1 MKNLFYHLLL
11 IACLAIVNLASIDKV
26 HAQNLERFQNEVDAI
41 VERYAQ
47 YSKKSGNDTFNTATH
62 NEQNLAVFTG
72 SSSVRLWAS
81 LSDDF
86 PELTILNT
94 GFGGSTY
101 AELFHYRDQL
111 IGQYTPDMVIIYEG
125 DNDVTGSDTVDEIF
139 TKAQELYS
147 YLAQELP
154 ETKVYILAAKPS
166 PLRWNLKPLYDAL
179 NGHFADFAE
188 KNDQF
193 SYIDIWNPMLGENG
207 KPLPSIFLSDSL
219 HMNEAGYL
227 IWKQTIAPFLQVSK

>member
-1 MKNLFYHLLL
+1 MNNSFYHLLL
-11 IACLAIVNLASIDKV
+11 FACFAIVNLATIDKV

-41 VERYAQ
+41 EERYAQ
-47 YSKKSGNDTFNTATH
+47 YGKKSGHTYTNTTSSD
-62 NEQNLAVFTG
+62 QTLAVFTG

-81 LSDDF
+81 LSEDF

-101 AELFHYRDQL
+101 AELFHYRHEL
-111 IGQYTPDMVIIYEG
+111 IGKYTPDMVIIYEG

-139 TKAQELYS
+139 DKAQELYS

-154 ETKVYILAAKPS
+154 ETKVFILAAKPS

-179 NGHFADFAE
+179 NTHFADFALE
-188 KNDQF
+188 NDQF
-193 SYIDIWNPMLGENG
+193 TYINIWNPMLGENG
-207 KPLPSIFLSDSL
+207 KPLPSIFLPDSL
-219 HMNEAGYL
+219 HMNKAGYL

>member
-1 MKNLFYHLLL
+1 MNNSFYHLLL
-11 IACLAIVNLASIDKV
+11 FACFAIVNLATNDKV
-26 HAQNLERFQNEVDAI
+26 YAQNLERFQNEVDAI
-41 VERYAQ
+41 EERYAQ
-47 YSKKSGNDTFNTATH
+47 YGKKSGHTYTNTTSSD
-62 NEQNLAVFTG
+62 QTLAVFTG

-81 LSDDF
+81 LSEDF

-101 AELFHYRDQL
+101 AELFHYRHEL

-125 DNDVTGSDTVDEIF
+125 DNDVTGSYTVDEIF
-139 TKAQELYS
+139 DKAQELYS

-154 ETKVYILAAKPS
+154 ETKVFILAAKPS

-179 NGHFADFAE
+179 NTHFADFALG
-188 KNDQF
+188 NDQF
-193 SYIDIWNPMLGENG
+193 TYIDIWNPMLGENG
-207 KPLPSIFLSDSL
+207 KPLPSIFLPDSL
-219 HMNEAGYL
+219 HMNKAGYL

>member
-1 MKNLFYHLLL
+1 MNNSFYHLLL
-11 IACLAIVNLASIDKV
+11 FACFAIVNLATNDKV
-26 HAQNLERFQNEVDAI
+26 YAQNLERFQNEVDAI
-41 VERYAQ
+41 EERYAQ
-47 YSKKSGNDTFNTATH
+47 YGKKSGHTYTNTTSSD
-62 NEQNLAVFTG
+62 QILAVFTG

-81 LSDDF
+81 LSEDF

-101 AELFHYRDQL
+101 AELFHYRHEL

-139 TKAQELYS
+139 DKAQELYS

-154 ETKVYILAAKPS
+154 ETKVFILAAKPS

-179 NGHFADFAE
+179 NTHFADFALE
-188 KNDQF
+188 NDQF
-193 SYIDIWNPMLGENG
+193 TYINIWNPMLGENG
-207 KPLPSIFLSDSL
+207 KPLPSIFLPDSL
-219 HMNEAGYL
+219 HMNKAGYL

>member
-1 MKNLFYHLLL
+1 MNNSFYHFLLF
-11 IACLAIVNLASIDKV
+11 ACFAIVNLATIDKV
-26 HAQNLERFQNEVDAI
+26 YAQNLERFQNEVDAI
-41 VERYAQ
+41 EERYAQ
-47 YSKKSGNDTFNTATH
+47 YGKKSGHTYTNTTSSD
-62 NEQNLAVFTG
+62 QTLAVFTG

-81 LSDDF
+81 LSEDF

-101 AELFHYRDQL
+101 AELFHYRHEL

-139 TKAQELYS
+139 DKAQELYS

-154 ETKVYILAAKPS
+154 ETKVFILAAKPS

-179 NGHFADFAE
+179 NTHFADFALE
-188 KNDQF
+188 NDQF
-193 SYIDIWNPMLGENG
+193 TYINIWNPMLGENG
-207 KPLPSIFLSDSL
+207 KPLPSIFLPDSL
-219 HMNEAGYL
+219 HMNKAGYL

>member
-1 MKNLFYHLLL
+1 MNNSFYHLLL
-11 IACLAIVNLASIDKV
+11 FACFAIVNLATIDKV
-26 HAQNLERFQNEVDAI
+26 YAQNLERFQNEVDAI
-41 VERYAQ
+41 EERYAQ
-47 YSKKSGNDTFNTATH
+47 YGKKSGHTYTNTTSSD
-62 NEQNLAVFTG
+62 QTLAVFTG

-81 LSDDF
+81 LSEDF

-101 AELFHYRDQL
+101 AELFYYRHEL

-139 TKAQELYS
+139 DKAQELYS

-154 ETKVYILAAKPS
+154 ETKVFILAAKPS

-179 NGHFADFAE
+179 NTHFADFALE
-188 KNDQF
+188 NDQF
-193 SYIDIWNPMLGENG
+193 TYINIWNPMLGENG
-207 KPLPSIFLSDSL
+207 KPLPSIFLPDSL
-219 HMNEAGYL
+219 HMNKAGYL

>member
-1 MKNLFYHLLL
+1 MNNSFYHLLL
-11 IACLAIVNLASIDKV
+11 FACFAIVNLATIDKV
-26 HAQNLERFQNEVDAI
+26 YAQNLERFQNEVDAI
-41 VERYAQ
+41 EERYAQ
-47 YSKKSGNDTFNTATH
+47 YGKKSGHTYTNTTSSD
-62 NEQNLAVFTG
+62 QTLAVFTG

-81 LSDDF
+81 LSEDF

-101 AELFHYRDQL
+101 AELFHYRHEL

-139 TKAQELYS
+139 DKAQELYS

-154 ETKVYILAAKPS
+154 ETKVFILAAKPS

-179 NGHFADFAE
+179 NTHFADFALE
-188 KNDQF
+188 NEQF
-193 SYIDIWNPMLGENG
+193 TYINIWNPMLGENG
-207 KPLPSIFLSDSL
+207 KPLPSIFLPDSL
-219 HMNEAGYL
+219 HMNKAGYL

>member
-1 MKNLFYHLLL
+1 MNNSFYHLLL
-11 IACLAIVNLASIDKV
+11 FACFAIVNLATNDKV
-26 HAQNLERFQNEVDAI
+26 YAQNLERFQNEVDAI
-41 VERYAQ
+41 EERYAQ
-47 YSKKSGNDTFNTATH
+47 YGKKSGHTYTNTTSSD
-62 NEQNLAVFTG
+62 QTLAVFTG

-81 LSDDF
+81 LSEDF

-101 AELFHYRDQL
+101 AELFHYRHEL

-139 TKAQELYS
+139 DKAQELYS

-154 ETKVYILAAKPS
+154 ETKVFILAAKPS

-179 NGHFADFAE
+179 NTHFADFALE
-188 KNDQF
+188 NDQF
-193 SYIDIWNPMLGENG
+193 TYIDIWNPMLGENG
-207 KPLPSIFLSDSL
+207 KPLPSIFLPDSL
-219 HMNEAGYL
+219 HMNKAGYL

>member
-1 MKNLFYHLLL
+1 MNNSFYHLLL
-11 IACLAIVNLASIDKV
+11 FACFAIVNLATNDKV
-26 HAQNLERFQNEVDAI
+26 YAQNLERFQNEVDAI
-41 VERYAQ
+41 EERYAQ
-47 YSKKSGNDTFNTATH
+47 YAKKSGHTYTNTTSSD
-62 NEQNLAVFTG
+62 QTLAVFTG

-81 LSDDF
+81 LSEDF

-101 AELFHYRDQL
+101 AELFHYRHEL

-139 TKAQELYS
+139 DKAQELYS

-154 ETKVYILAAKPS
+154 ETKVFILAAKPS

-179 NGHFADFAE
+179 NTHFADFALE
-188 KNDQF
+188 NDQF
-193 SYIDIWNPMLGENG
+193 TYINIWNPMLGENG
-207 KPLPSIFLSDSL
+207 KPLPSIFLPDSL
-219 HMNEAGYL
+219 HMNKAGYL

>member
-1 MKNLFYHLLL
+1 MNNSFYHLLL
-11 IACLAIVNLASIDKV
+11 FACVAIINLATIDKV
-26 HAQNLERFQNEVDAI
+26 YAQNLERFQNEVDAI
-41 VERYAQ
+41 EERYAQ
-47 YSKKSGNDTFNTATH
+47 YGKKSGHTYTNTTSSD
-62 NEQNLAVFTG
+62 QTLAVFTG

-81 LSDDF
+81 LSEDF

-101 AELFHYRDQL
+101 AELFHYRHEL

-139 TKAQELYS
+139 DKAQELYS

-154 ETKVYILAAKPS
+154 ETKVFILAAKPS

-179 NGHFADFAE
+179 NTHFADFALE
-188 KNDQF
+188 NDQF
-193 SYIDIWNPMLGENG
+193 TYINIWNPMLGENG
-207 KPLPSIFLSDSL
+207 KPLPSIFLPDSL
-219 HMNEAGYL
+219 HMNKAGYL

>member
-1 MKNLFYHLLL
+1 MNNSFYHLLL
-11 IACLAIVNLASIDKV
+11 IACYTFVNFATIDKEY
-26 HAQNLERFQNEVDAI
+26 AQNLERFQNEVDAI

-47 YSKKSGNDTFNTATH
+47 YGKKSGDIHTNATSSD
-62 NEQNLAVFTG
+62 QTLAVFTG
-72 SSSVRLWAS
+72 SSSVRLWTS

-94 GFGGSTY
+94 GFGGSTF
-101 AELFHYRDQL
+101 AELFHYRHEL

-125 DNDVTGSDTVDEIF
+125 DNDVTGSNTVDEIF
-139 TKAQELYS
+139 DKAQELYS

-179 NGHFADFAE
+179 NIHFADFAVE
-188 KNDQF
+188 NDQF
-193 SYIDIWNPMLGENG
+193 TYIDIWNPMLGENG
-207 KPLPSIFLSDSL
+207 KPMPSIFLSDSL
-219 HMNEAGYL
+219 HMNKAGYL

>member
-1 MKNLFYHLLL
+1 MNNSFYHLLL
-11 IACLAIVNLASIDKV
+11 FACFAIVNLATNDKV
-26 HAQNLERFQNEVDAI
+26 YAQNLERFQNEVDAI
-41 VERYAQ
+41 EERYAQ
-47 YSKKSGNDTFNTATH
+47 YGKKSGHTYTNTTSSD
-62 NEQNLAVFTG
+62 QTLAVFTG

-81 LSDDF
+81 LSEDF

-101 AELFHYRDQL
+101 AELFHYRHEL

-139 TKAQELYS
+139 DKAQELYS
-147 YLAQELP
+147 YLTQELP
-154 ETKVYILAAKPS
+154 ETKVFILAAKPS

-179 NGHFADFAE
+179 NTHFADFALE
-188 KNDQF
+188 NDQF
-193 SYIDIWNPMLGENG
+193 TYINIWNPMLGENG
-207 KPLPSIFLSDSL
+207 KPLPSIFLPDSL
-219 HMNEAGYL
+219 HMNKAGYL

>member
-1 MKNLFYHLLL
+1 MNNSFYHLLL
-11 IACLAIVNLASIDKV
+11 FACFAIVNLATNDKV
-26 HAQNLERFQNEVDAI
+26 YAQNLERFQNEVDAI
-41 VERYAQ
+41 EERYAQ
-47 YSKKSGNDTFNTATH
+47 YGKKSGHTYTNTNSSDQT
-62 NEQNLAVFTG
+62 LAVFTG

-81 LSDDF
+81 LSEDF

-101 AELFHYRDQL
+101 AELFHYRHEL

-139 TKAQELYS
+139 DKAQELYS

-154 ETKVYILAAKPS
+154 ETKVFILAAKPS

-179 NGHFADFAE
+179 NTHFADFALE
-188 KNDQF
+188 NDQF
-193 SYIDIWNPMLGENG
+193 TYINIWNPMLGENG
-207 KPLPSIFLSDSL
+207 KPLPSIFLPDSL
-219 HMNEAGYL
+219 HMNKAGYL

>member
-1 MKNLFYHLLL
+1 MNNSFYHLLL
-11 IACLAIVNLASIDKV
+11 FACFAIVNLATNDKV
-26 HAQNLERFQNEVDAI
+26 YAQNLERFQNEVDAI
-41 VERYAQ
+41 EERYAQ
-47 YSKKSGNDTFNTATH
+47 YGKKSGHTYTNTTSSD
-62 NEQNLAVFTG
+62 QTLAVFTG

-81 LSDDF
+81 LSEDF

-101 AELFHYRDQL
+101 AELFHYRHEL

-139 TKAQELYS
+139 DKAQELYS

-154 ETKVYILAAKPS
+154 ETKVFILAAKPS
-166 PLRWNLKPLYDAL
+166 PLRWNLKPLYEAL
-179 NGHFADFAE
+179 NTHFADFALE
-188 KNDQF
+188 NDQF
-193 SYIDIWNPMLGENG
+193 TYIDIWNPMLGENG
-207 KPLPSIFLSDSL
+207 KPLPSIFLPDSL
-219 HMNEAGYL
+219 HMNKAGYL

>member
-1 MKNLFYHLLL
+1 MNNSFYHLLL
-11 IACLAIVNLASIDKV
+11 FACFAIVNLATIDKV
-26 HAQNLERFQNEVDAI
+26 YAQNLERFQNEVDAI
-41 VERYAQ
+41 EERYAQ
-47 YSKKSGNDTFNTATH
+47 YGKKSGHTYTNTTSSD
-62 NEQNLAVFTG
+62 QTLAVFTG

-81 LSDDF
+81 LSEDF

-101 AELFHYRDQL
+101 AELFHYRHEL
-111 IGQYTPDMVIIYEG
+111 IGKYTPDMVIIYEG

-139 TKAQELYS
+139 DKAQELYS

-154 ETKVYILAAKPS
+154 ETKVFILAAKPS

-179 NGHFADFAE
+179 NTHFADFALE
-188 KNDQF
+188 NDQF
-193 SYIDIWNPMLGENG
+193 TYINIWNPMLGENG
-207 KPLPSIFLSDSL
+207 KPLPSIFLPDSL
-219 HMNEAGYL
+219 HMNKAGYL

>member
-1 MKNLFYHLLL
+1 MNNSFYHLLL
-11 IACLAIVNLASIDKV
+11 FACFAIVNLATNDKV
-26 HAQNLERFQNEVDAI
+26 YAQNLERFQNEVDAI
-41 VERYAQ
+41 EERYAQ
-47 YSKKSGNDTFNTATH
+47 YGKKSGHTYTNTTSSD
-62 NEQNLAVFTG
+62 QTLAVFTG

-81 LSDDF
+81 LSEDF

-101 AELFHYRDQL
+101 AELFHYRHEL

-139 TKAQELYS
+139 DKAQELYS

-154 ETKVYILAAKPS
+154 ETKVFILAAKPS

-179 NGHFADFAE
+179 NTHFADFALE
-188 KNDQF
+188 NDQF
-193 SYIDIWNPMLGENG
+193 TYINIWNPMLGENG
-207 KPLPSIFLSDSL
+207 KPLPSIFLLDSL
-219 HMNEAGYL
+219 HMNKAGYL

>member
-1 MKNLFYHLLL
+1 MKNLFYHLLPL
-11 IACLAIVNLASIDKV
+11 VCFAIVNLATIDKGY
-26 HAQNLERFQNEVDAI
+26 AQNLERFQNEVDAI

-47 YSKKSGNDTFNTATH
+47 YSKISGDDTFTTSTNSD
-62 NEQNLAVFTG
+62 QIRAVFTG

-81 LSDDF
+81 LSGDF

-101 AELFHYRDQL
+101 AELFHYRQEL

-166 PLRWNLKPLYDAL
+166 PLRWNLKPLYDSL
-179 NGHFADFAE
+179 NSHFADYAE
-188 KNDQF
+188 DNEQF
-193 SYIDIWNPMLGENG
+193 TYIDIWNPMLGENG
-207 KPLPSIFLSDSL
+207 KPMPSIFLSDSL
-219 HMNEAGYL
+219 HMNEAGYI
-227 IWKQTIAPFLQVSK
+227 IWKQTIAPFLQVSN

>member
-1 MKNLFYHLLL
+1 MNNSFYHLLL
-11 IACLAIVNLASIDKV
+11 FACFAIVNLATIDKV
-26 HAQNLERFQNEVDAI
+26 YAQNLERFQNEVDAI

-47 YSKKSGNDTFNTATH
+47 YGKKSGHTYTNTTSSD
-62 NEQNLAVFTG
+62 QTLAVFTG

-81 LSDDF
+81 LSEDF

-101 AELFHYRDQL
+101 AELFHYRHEL

-139 TKAQELYS
+139 DKAQELYS

-154 ETKVYILAAKPS
+154 ETKVFILAAKPS

-179 NGHFADFAE
+179 NTHFADFALE
-188 KNDQF
+188 NDQF
-193 SYIDIWNPMLGENG
+193 TYINIWNPMLGENG
-207 KPLPSIFLSDSL
+207 KPLPSIFLPDSL
-219 HMNEAGYL
+219 HMNKAGYL

>member
-1 MKNLFYHLLL
+1 MNNSFYHLLFFACFA
-11 IACLAIVNLASIDKV
+11 IANLATIDKV
-26 HAQNLERFQNEVDAI
+26 YAQNLERFQNEVDAI
-41 VERYAQ
+41 EERYAQ
-47 YSKKSGNDTFNTATH
+47 YGKKSGHTYTNTTSSD
-62 NEQNLAVFTG
+62 QTLVVFTG

-81 LSDDF
+81 LSEDF

-101 AELFHYRDQL
+101 AELFHYRHEL

-125 DNDVTGSDTVDEIF
+125 DNDVTGSDTVEEIF
-139 TKAQELYS
+139 DKAQELYS

-154 ETKVYILAAKPS
+154 ETKVFILAAKPS

-179 NGHFADFAE
+179 NTHFADFALE
-188 KNDQF
+188 NDQF
-193 SYIDIWNPMLGENG
+193 TYINIWNPMLGENG
-207 KPLPSIFLSDSL
+207 KPLPSIFLPDSL
-219 HMNEAGYL
+219 HMNKAGYL

>member
-1 MKNLFYHLLL
+1 MNNSFYHLLL
-11 IACLAIVNLASIDKV
+11 FACFAIVNLATNDKV
-26 HAQNLERFQNEVDAI
+26 YAQNLERFQNEVDAI
-41 VERYAQ
+41 EERYAQ
-47 YSKKSGNDTFNTATH
+47 YGKKSGHTYTNTTSSD
-62 NEQNLAVFTG
+62 QTLAVFTG

-81 LSDDF
+81 LSEDF

-101 AELFHYRDQL
+101 AELFHYRHEL

-139 TKAQELYS
+139 DKAQELYS

-154 ETKVYILAAKPS
+154 ETKVFILAAKPS

-179 NGHFADFAE
+179 NTHFADFALE
-188 KNDQF
+188 NDQF
-193 SYIDIWNPMLGENG
+193 TYINIWNPMLGENG
-207 KPLPSIFLSDSL
+207 KPLPSIFLPDSL
-219 HMNEAGYL
+219 HMNKAGYL

>member
-1 MKNLFYHLLL
+1 MNNSFYHLLL
-11 IACLAIVNLASIDKV
+11 FACFAIVNLATIDKV
-26 HAQNLERFQNEVDAI
+26 YAQNLERFQNEVDAI
-41 VERYAQ
+41 EERYAQ
-47 YSKKSGNDTFNTATH
+47 YSKKSGHTYTNTTSSD
-62 NEQNLAVFTG
+62 QTLAVFTG

-81 LSDDF
+81 LSEDF

-101 AELFHYRDQL
+101 AELFHYRHEL

-139 TKAQELYS
+139 DKAQELYS

-154 ETKVYILAAKPS
+154 ETKVFILAAKPS

-179 NGHFADFAE
+179 NTHFADFALE
-188 KNDQF
+188 NDQF
-193 SYIDIWNPMLGENG
+193 TYINIWNPMLGENG
-207 KPLPSIFLSDSL
+207 KPLPSIFLPDSL
-219 HMNEAGYL
+219 HMNKAGYL

>member
-1 MKNLFYHLLL
+1 MNNSFYHLLL
-11 IACLAIVNLASIDKV
+11 FACFAIVNLATNDKV
-26 HAQNLERFQNEVDAI
+26 YAQNLERFQNEVDAI
-41 VERYAQ
+41 EERYAQ
-47 YSKKSGNDTFNTATH
+47 YGKKSGHTYTNTTISD
-62 NEQNLAVFTG
+62 QTLAVFTG

-81 LSDDF
+81 LSEDF

-101 AELFHYRDQL
+101 AELFHYRHEL

-139 TKAQELYS
+139 DKAQELYS

-154 ETKVYILAAKPS
+154 ETKVFILAAKPS

-179 NGHFADFAE
+179 NTHFADFALE
-188 KNDQF
+188 NDQF
-193 SYIDIWNPMLGENG
+193 TYINIWNPMLGENG
-207 KPLPSIFLSDSL
+207 KPLPSIFLPDSL
-219 HMNEAGYL
+219 HMNKAGYL

>member
-1 MKNLFYHLLL
+1 MNNSFYHLLL
-11 IACLAIVNLASIDKV
+11 FACFAIVNLATIDKV
-26 HAQNLERFQNEVDAI
+26 YAQNLERFQNEVDAI
-41 VERYAQ
+41 EERYAQ
-47 YSKKSGNDTFNTATH
+47 YGKKSGHTYTNTNSSDQT
-62 NEQNLAVFTG
+62 LAVFTG

-81 LSDDF
+81 LSEDF

-101 AELFHYRDQL
+101 AELFHYRHEL
-111 IGQYTPDMVIIYEG
+111 IGQYTPDKVIIYEG

-139 TKAQELYS
+139 DKAQELYS

-154 ETKVYILAAKPS
+154 ETKVFILAAKPS

-179 NGHFADFAE
+179 NTHFADFALE
-188 KNDQF
+188 NDQF
-193 SYIDIWNPMLGENG
+193 TYINIWNPMLGKNG
-207 KPLPSIFLSDSL
+207 KPLPSIFLPDSL
-219 HMNEAGYL
+219 HMNKAGYL

>member
-1 MKNLFYHLLL
+1 MNNSFYHLLL
-11 IACLAIVNLASIDKV
+11 FACFAIVNLATIDKV
-26 HAQNLERFQNEVDAI
+26 YAQNLERFQNEVDAI
-41 VERYAQ
+41 EERYAQ
-47 YSKKSGNDTFNTATH
+47 YGKKSGHTYTNTTSSD
-62 NEQNLAVFTG
+62 QTLAVFTG

-81 LSDDF
+81 LSEDF

-101 AELFHYRDQL
+101 AELFHYRHEL

-139 TKAQELYS
+139 DKAQELYS

-154 ETKVYILAAKPS
+154 KTKVFILAAKPS

-179 NGHFADFAE
+179 NTHFADFALE
-188 KNDQF
+188 NDQF
-193 SYIDIWNPMLGENG
+193 TYINIWNPMLGENG
-207 KPLPSIFLSDSL
+207 KPLPSIFLPDSL
-219 HMNEAGYL
+219 HMNKAGYL

>member
-1 MKNLFYHLLL
+1 MNNSFYHLLL
-11 IACLAIVNLASIDKV
+11 FACFAIVNLATIDKV
-26 HAQNLERFQNEVDAI
+26 YAQNLERFQNEVDAI
-41 VERYAQ
+41 EERYAQ
-47 YSKKSGNDTFNTATH
+47 YGKKSGHTYTNTTSSD
-62 NEQNLAVFTG
+62 QTLAVFTG

-81 LSDDF
+81 LSEDF

-101 AELFHYRDQL
+101 AELFHYRHEL

-139 TKAQELYS
+139 DKAQELYS

-154 ETKVYILAAKPS
+154 ETKVFILAAKPS

-179 NGHFADFAE
+179 NTHFADFALE
-188 KNDQF
+188 NDQF
-193 SYIDIWNPMLGENG
+193 TYINIWNPMLGENG
-207 KPLPSIFLSDSL
+207 KPLPSIYLPDSL
-219 HMNEAGYL
+219 HMNKAGYL

>member
-26 HAQNLERFQNEVDAI
+26 HVQNLERFQNEVDAI

-47 YSKKSGNDTFNTATH
+47 YGKKSGNDTFNTATH

-147 YLAQELP
+147 YFAQELP

-166 PLRWNLKPLYDAL
+166 P
-179 NGHFADFAE
+179 
-188 KNDQF
+188 
-193 SYIDIWNPMLGENG
+193 
-207 KPLPSIFLSDSL
+207 
-219 HMNEAGYL
+219 
-227 IWKQTIAPFLQVSK
+227 

>member
-1 MKNLFYHLLL
+1 MNNSFYHLLL
-11 IACLAIVNLASIDKV
+11 FACFSIANLATIDKV
-26 HAQNLERFQNEVDAI
+26 YAQNLERFQNEVDAI
-41 VERYAQ
+41 EERYAQ
-47 YSKKSGNDTFNTATH
+47 YGKKSGHTYTNTTSSD
-62 NEQNLAVFTG
+62 QTLAVFTG

-81 LSDDF
+81 LSEDF

-101 AELFHYRDQL
+101 AELFHYRHEL

-125 DNDVTGSDTVDEIF
+125 DNDVTGSDTVEEIF
-139 TKAQELYS
+139 DKAQELYS

-154 ETKVYILAAKPS
+154 ETKVFILAAKPS

-179 NGHFADFAE
+179 NTHFADFALE
-188 KNDQF
+188 NDQF
-193 SYIDIWNPMLGENG
+193 TYINIWNPMLGENG
-207 KPLPSIFLSDSL
+207 KPLPSIFLPDSL
-219 HMNEAGYL
+219 HMNKAGYL

>member
-1 MKNLFYHLLL
+1 MNNSFYHLLL
-11 IACLAIVNLASIDKV
+11 FACFAIVNLATNDKV
-26 HAQNLERFQNEVDAI
+26 YAQNLERFQNEVDSI
-41 VERYAQ
+41 EERYAQ
-47 YSKKSGNDTFNTATH
+47 YGKKSGHTYTNTTSSD
-62 NEQNLAVFTG
+62 QTLAVFTG

-81 LSDDF
+81 LSEDF

-101 AELFHYRDQL
+101 AELFHYRHEL

-139 TKAQELYS
+139 DKAQELYS

-154 ETKVYILAAKPS
+154 ETKVFILAAKPS

-179 NGHFADFAE
+179 NTHFADFALE
-188 KNDQF
+188 NDQF
-193 SYIDIWNPMLGENG
+193 TYINILNPMLGENG
-207 KPLPSIFLSDSL
+207 KPLPSIFLPDSL
-219 HMNEAGYL
+219 HMNKAGYL

>member
-1 MKNLFYHLLL
+1 MNNSFYHLLL
-11 IACLAIVNLASIDKV
+11 FACFAIVNLATIDKV
-26 HAQNLERFQNEVDAI
+26 YAQNLERFQNEVDAI
-41 VERYAQ
+41 EERYAQ
-47 YSKKSGNDTFNTATH
+47 YGKKSGHTYTNTTSSD
-62 NEQNLAVFTG
+62 QTLAVFTG

-81 LSDDF
+81 LSEDF

-101 AELFHYRDQL
+101 AELFHYRHEL

-139 TKAQELYS
+139 DKAQELYS

-154 ETKVYILAAKPS
+154 ETKVFILAAKPS

-179 NGHFADFAE
+179 NTHFADFALE
-188 KNDQF
+188 NHQF
-193 SYIDIWNPMLGENG
+193 TYINIWNPMLGENG
-207 KPLPSIFLSDSL
+207 KPLPSIFLPDSL
-219 HMNEAGYL
+219 HMNKAGYL

>member
-1 MKNLFYHLLL
+1 MNNSFYHLLL
-11 IACLAIVNLASIDKV
+11 IACYAFVNFATIDKV
-26 HAQNLERFQNEVDAI
+26 YAQNLERFQNEVDAI

-47 YSKKSGNDTFNTATH
+47 YGKKSGDIHTNATSSD
-62 NEQNLAVFTG
+62 QTLAVFTG
-72 SSSVRLWAS
+72 SSSVRLWTS
-81 LSDDF
+81 LSNDF

-94 GFGGSTY
+94 GFGGSTF
-101 AELFHYRDQL
+101 AELFHYRHEL

-125 DNDVTGSDTVDEIF
+125 DNDVTGSNTVDEIF
-139 TKAQELYS
+139 DKAQELYL

-179 NGHFADFAE
+179 NIHFADFAVE
-188 KNDQF
+188 NDQ
-193 SYIDIWNPMLGENG
+193 SIYIDIWNPMLGENG
-207 KPLPSIFLSDSL
+207 KPMPSIFLSDSL
-219 HMNEAGYL
+219 HMNKAGYL

>member
-1 MKNLFYHLLL
+1 MNNSFYHLLL
-11 IACLAIVNLASIDKV
+11 FACFAIVNLATNDKV
-26 HAQNLERFQNEVDAI
+26 YAQNLERFQNEVDAI
-41 VERYAQ
+41 EERYAQ
-47 YSKKSGNDTFNTATH
+47 YGKKSGHTNTTSSD
-62 NEQNLAVFTG
+62 QTLAVFTG

-81 LSDDF
+81 LSEDF

-101 AELFHYRDQL
+101 AELFHYRHEL

-139 TKAQELYS
+139 DKAQELYS

-154 ETKVYILAAKPS
+154 ETKVFILAAKPS

-179 NGHFADFAE
+179 NTHFADFALE
-188 KNDQF
+188 NDQF
-193 SYIDIWNPMLGENG
+193 TYINIWNPMLGENG
-207 KPLPSIFLSDSL
+207 KPLPSIFLPDSL
-219 HMNEAGYL
+219 HMNKAGYL

>member
-1 MKNLFYHLLL
+1 MNNSFYHLLL
-11 IACLAIVNLASIDKV
+11 IACYAFVNFATIDKV
-26 HAQNLERFQNEVDAI
+26 YAQNLERFQNEVDAI

-47 YSKKSGNDTFNTATH
+47 YGKKSGDIHTNATSSD
-62 NEQNLAVFTG
+62 QTLAVFTG
-72 SSSVRLWAS
+72 SSSVRLWTS

-94 GFGGSTY
+94 GFGGSTF
-101 AELFHYRDQL
+101 AELFHYRHEL

-125 DNDVTGSDTVDEIF
+125 DNDVTGSNTVDEIF
-139 TKAQELYS
+139 DKAQELYS

-179 NGHFADFAE
+179 NIHFADFAVE
-188 KNDQF
+188 NDQF
-193 SYIDIWNPMLGENG
+193 TYIDIWNPMLGENG
-207 KPLPSIFLSDSL
+207 KPMPSIFLSDSL
-219 HMNEAGYL
+219 HMNKAGYL

>member
-1 MKNLFYHLLL
+1 MNNSFYHLLL
-11 IACLAIVNLASIDKV
+11 FACFAIVNLATIDKV
-26 HAQNLERFQNEVDAI
+26 YAQNLERFQNEVDAI
-41 VERYAQ
+41 EERYAQ
-47 YSKKSGNDTFNTATH
+47 YGKKSGHTYTNTNSSDQT
-62 NEQNLAVFTG
+62 LAVFTG

-81 LSDDF
+81 LSEDF

-101 AELFHYRDQL
+101 AELFHYRHEL

-139 TKAQELYS
+139 DKAQELYS

-154 ETKVYILAAKPS
+154 ETKVFILAAKPS

-179 NGHFADFAE
+179 NTHFADFALE
-188 KNDQF
+188 NDQF
-193 SYIDIWNPMLGENG
+193 TYINIWNPMLGENG
-207 KPLPSIFLSDSL
+207 KPLPSIFLPDSL
-219 HMNEAGYL
+219 HMNKAGYL

>member
-1 MKNLFYHLLL
+1 MNNSFYHLLL
-11 IACLAIVNLASIDKV
+11 FACFAIVNLATNDKV
-26 HAQNLERFQNEVDAI
+26 YAQNLERFQNEVDAI
-41 VERYAQ
+41 EERYAQ
-47 YSKKSGNDTFNTATH
+47 YGKKSGHTYTNTTSSD
-62 NEQNLAVFTG
+62 QTLAVFTG

-81 LSDDF
+81 LSEDF

-101 AELFHYRDQL
+101 AELFHYRQEL

-139 TKAQELYS
+139 DKAQELYS

-154 ETKVYILAAKPS
+154 ETKVFILAAKPS

-227 IWKQTIAPFLQVSK
+227 IWEQTIAPFLQVSK

>member
-1 MKNLFYHLLL
+1 MNNSFYHLLL
-11 IACLAIVNLASIDKV
+11 FACFAIVNLATIDKV
-26 HAQNLERFQNEVDAI
+26 YAQNLERFQNEVDAI
-41 VERYAQ
+41 EERYAQ
-47 YSKKSGNDTFNTATH
+47 YGKKSGHTYTNTTSSD
-62 NEQNLAVFTG
+62 QTLAVFTG

-81 LSDDF
+81 LSEDF

-101 AELFHYRDQL
+101 AELFHYRHEL

-139 TKAQELYS
+139 DKAQELYS

-154 ETKVYILAAKPS
+154 ETKVFILAAKPS

-179 NGHFADFAE
+179 NTHFADFALE
-188 KNDQF
+188 NDQF
-193 SYIDIWNPMLGENG
+193 TYINIWNPMLGENG
-207 KPLPSIFLSDSL
+207 KPLPSIFLPDSL
-219 HMNEAGYL
+219 HMNKAGYL

>member
-1 MKNLFYHLLL
+1 MNNSFYHLLL
-11 IACLAIVNLASIDKV
+11 IACYAFVNFATIDKV

-47 YSKKSGNDTFNTATH
+47 YGKKSGDIHTNATSSD
-62 NEQNLAVFTG
+62 QTLAVFTG
-72 SSSVRLWAS
+72 SSSVRLWTS
-81 LSDDF
+81 LSNDF

-94 GFGGSTY
+94 GFGGSTF
-101 AELFHYRDQL
+101 AELFHYRHQL

-125 DNDVTGSDTVDEIF
+125 DNDVTGSNTVDEIF
-139 TKAQELYS
+139 DKAQELYS

-179 NGHFADFAE
+179 NIHFADFAVE
-188 KNDQF
+188 NDQ
-193 SYIDIWNPMLGENG
+193 SIYIDIWNPMLGENG
-207 KPLPSIFLSDSL
+207 KPMPSIFLSDSL
-219 HMNEAGYL
+219 HMNKAGYL

>member
-1 MKNLFYHLLL
+1 MNNSFYHLLL
-11 IACLAIVNLASIDKV
+11 FACFAIVNLATIDKV
-26 HAQNLERFQNEVDAI
+26 YAQNLERFQNEVEAI
-41 VERYAQ
+41 EERYAQ
-47 YSKKSGNDTFNTATH
+47 YGKKSGHTYTNTTSSD
-62 NEQNLAVFTG
+62 QTLAVFTG

-81 LSDDF
+81 LSEDF

-101 AELFHYRDQL
+101 AELFHYRHEL

-139 TKAQELYS
+139 DKAQELYS

-154 ETKVYILAAKPS
+154 ETKVFILAAKPS

-179 NGHFADFAE
+179 NTHFADFALE
-188 KNDQF
+188 NDQF
-193 SYIDIWNPMLGENG
+193 TYINIWNPMLGENG
-207 KPLPSIFLSDSL
+207 KPLPSIFLPDSL
-219 HMNEAGYL
+219 HMNKAGYL

>member
-1 MKNLFYHLLL
+1 MNNSFYHLLL
-11 IACLAIVNLASIDKV
+11 FACFAIVNLATNDKV
-26 HAQNLERFQNEVDAI
+26 YAQNLERFQNEVDAI
-41 VERYAQ
+41 EERYAQ
-47 YSKKSGNDTFNTATH
+47 YGKKSGHTYTNTTSSD
-62 NEQNLAVFTG
+62 QTIAVFTG

-81 LSDDF
+81 LSEDF

-101 AELFHYRDQL
+101 AELFHYRHEL

-139 TKAQELYS
+139 DKAQELYS

-154 ETKVYILAAKPS
+154 ETKVFILAAKPS

-179 NGHFADFAE
+179 NTHFADFALE
-188 KNDQF
+188 NDQF
-193 SYIDIWNPMLGENG
+193 TYINIWNPMLGENG
-207 KPLPSIFLSDSL
+207 KPLPSIFLPDSL
-219 HMNEAGYL
+219 HMNKAGYL

>member
-1 MKNLFYHLLL
+1 MNNSFYHLLL
-11 IACLAIVNLASIDKV
+11 FACFAIVNLATIDKV
-26 HAQNLERFQNEVDAI
+26 YVQNLERFQNEVDAI
-41 VERYAQ
+41 EERYAQ
-47 YSKKSGNDTFNTATH
+47 YGKKSGHTYTNTTSSD
-62 NEQNLAVFTG
+62 QTLAVFTG

-81 LSDDF
+81 LSEDF

-101 AELFHYRDQL
+101 AELFHYRHEL

-139 TKAQELYS
+139 DKAQELYS

-154 ETKVYILAAKPS
+154 ETKVFILAAKPS

-179 NGHFADFAE
+179 NTYFADFALE
-188 KNDQF
+188 NDQF
-193 SYIDIWNPMLGENG
+193 TYINIWNLMLGENG
-207 KPLPSIFLSDSL
+207 KPLPSIFLPDSL
-219 HMNEAGYL
+219 HMNKAGYL